1 MESARAA
8 LEELEGKK
16 QELLAAEAQ
25 VRDKKL
31 GILQCLQEA
40 TSTKPED
47 GQLAESA
54 ASTKVHPP
62 LDTGG
67 TRLMATVSQVLPDH
81 APSSAVAQQIL
92 TGNHT
97 VKVEVIELD

>member
-25 VRDKKL
+25 VRDKRL
-31 GILQCLQEA
+31 GVLQCLQDA
-40 TSTKPED
+40 TSTQPED

-54 ASTKVHPP
+54 ASTKVDPP
-62 LDTGG
+62 LGTGG
-67 TRLMATVSQVLPDH
+67 TRLMATVSQVLSDH
-81 APSSAVAQQIL
+81 APSSAVTEQIA
-92 TGNHT
+92 TGKHT
-97 VKVEVIELD
+97 VNVEVIELD